1 MKNKITIAAL
11 VILLLLVIW
20 KGCQLKA
27 DHDNLLNQVSSLQ
40 TGEKF
45 YKTKVLA
52 DSSTIASQ
60 TQTILSQDEAIKL
73 GLLKLEGDIKKVQSQ
88 VRQGQTINIDSVP
101 IPFVPDNFADT
112 SGWMV
117 RLRQGD
123 SSKATLDSLLAN
135 SIIIPKKFSLKDK
148 WYSIDGKVLRDGL
161 LMDSLKIS
169 NESSVTIGWK
179 NAGFLGLKKEPMVEI
194 KNTNPYLNV
203 TKMSNVVVKKKKGLL
218 QNPIFWTGLGFLGG
232 AYFIK

>member
-1 MKNKITIAAL
+1 MKNKIAIAVL
-11 VILLLLVIW
+11 VIAVLLLLW
-20 KGCQLKA
+20 KGCQLKK
-27 DHDNLLNQVSSLQ
+27 DHDNLLNQVSALQ
-40 TGEKF
+40 IGEKF
-45 YKTKVLA
+45 YKTKILE
-52 DSSTIASQ
+52 DSSTMATQ

-101 IPFVPDNFADT
+101 IPFVPNNFADT
-112 SGWMV
+112 SGWMAKI
-117 RLRQGD
+117 RQGD
-123 SSKATLDSLLAN
+123 SSKAVLDSLIAN
-135 SIIIPKKFSLKDK
+135 SIIVPKSFSLKNE
-148 WYSIDGKVLRDGL
+148 WYSIDGKVKRDGL
-161 LMDSLKIS
+161 LMDSLQIK

-194 KNTNPYLNV
+194 KNTNPYLSV

>member
-11 VILLLLVIW
+11 VIIVLLLVW

-27 DHDNLLNQVSSLQ
+27 DHDNLLNQVSSYQ
-40 TGEKF
+40 QGEKF
-45 YKTKVLA
+45 FKKKVLD

-101 IPFVPDNFADT
+101 IPFIPDHFADT
-112 SGWMV
+112 TGWMAK
-117 RLRQGD
+117 LKQGD
-123 SSKATLDSLLAN
+123 SSRATLDSLLAN

-148 WYSIDGKVLRDGL
+148 WYSFDGKVLRDGL

-194 KNTNPYLNV
+194 KNTNPYLSV
-203 TKMSNVVVKKKKGLL
+203 TKMNNVVVKKKKGLL
-218 QNPIFWTGLGFLGG
+218 QNPLFWSGIGFLGG

>member
-11 VILLLLVIW
+11 VIIVLLLVW

-27 DHDNLLNQVSSLQ
+27 DHDNLLNQVSSYQ
-40 TGEKF
+40 QGEKF
-45 YKTKVLA
+45 FKKKVLD

-101 IPFVPDNFADT
+101 IPFIPDHFADT
-112 SGWMV
+112 TGWMAK
-117 RLRQGD
+117 LKQGD
-123 SSKATLDSLLAN
+123 SSRATLDSLLAN

-194 KNTNPYLNV
+194 KNTNPYLSV
-203 TKMSNVVVKKKKGLL
+203 TKMNNVVVKKKKGIL
-218 QNPIFWTGLGFLGG
+218 QNPLFWSGIGFLGG

>member
-11 VILLLLVIW
+11 VILLLLFIW

-40 TGEKF
+40 AGEKF

-73 GLLKLEGDIKKVQSQ
+73 GLLKLDGDIKNVQSL
-88 VRQGQTINIDSVP
+88 VRQGQTINIDSIP

-112 SGWMV
+112 SGWMA

-148 WYSIDGKVLRDGL
+148 WYSIDGKLLRDGL

-169 NESSVTIGWK
+169 NESSITIGWK

-194 KNTNPYLNV
+194 KNTNPYLSV
-203 TKMSNVVVKKKKGLL
+203 TKMSNVVVKKNKGLF

-232 AYFIK
+232 TYFIK